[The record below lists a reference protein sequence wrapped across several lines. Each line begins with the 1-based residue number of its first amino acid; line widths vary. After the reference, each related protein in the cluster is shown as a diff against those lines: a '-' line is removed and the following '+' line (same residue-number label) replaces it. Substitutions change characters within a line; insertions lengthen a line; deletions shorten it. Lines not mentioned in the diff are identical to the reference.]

1 MMILA
6 VLACSTNVRAERVSR
21 LLNAND
27 ADLLKLEQIQSSE
40 QFQLQNSDPVNEVG
54 LKMLQL
60 LRTYLINKRLEQTS
74 SYGGY

>member
-1 MMILA
+1 MMLLA